1 MFSHVVLG
9 VDDTAEAKKFYDA
22 TFATLG
28 MEPGFMDDTGRV
40 YYRTEDGLFAITK
53 PLNGEPAS
61 GGNGSTIGFSATS
74 PEQCD
79 AWHEAGLANGGTA
92 IEDPP
97 GIRES
102 SGMKMYLAYLRD
114 PGGNKVCVLHRM

>member
-1 MFSHVVLG
+1 VLG
-9 VDDTAEAKKFYDA
+9 ADNTEEAKIFYDA

-28 MEPGFMDDTGRV
+28 LEPGFMDDTGRV
-40 YYRTEDGLFAITK
+40 FYRTEDGLFAITK
-53 PLNGEPAS
+53 PLNGQPAS
-61 GGNGSTIGFSATS
+61 GGNGSTIGFAAAS

-97 GIRES
+97 GIREG

-114 PGGNKVCVLHRM
+114 PSGNKVCVLHRM

>member
-1 MFSHVVLG
+1 MAQSEACTRKTTRRQNFRVLRRFL
-9 VDDTAEAKKFYDA
+9 AYWN
-22 TFATLG
+22 LG
-28 MEPGFMDDTGRV
+28 AVGGRV
-40 YYRTEDGLFAITK
+40 FYRTEDGLFAITK

-61 GGNGSTIGFSATS
+61 GGNGSTIGFSAAS

-79 AWHEAGLANGGTA
+79 AWHEAGLASGGTA